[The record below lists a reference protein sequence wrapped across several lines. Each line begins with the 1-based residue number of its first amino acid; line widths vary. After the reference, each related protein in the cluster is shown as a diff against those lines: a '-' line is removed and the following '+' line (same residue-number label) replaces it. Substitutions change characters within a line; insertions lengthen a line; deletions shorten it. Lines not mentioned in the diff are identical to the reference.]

1 MHSSCARVGMQK
13 KITPKRS
20 LWLALA
26 MLGAAFL
33 AADCGAEDRQP
44 VVFFKAGTSTP
55 VDFAALQPRLSFDVV
70 NVTGTHLL
78 LVFEP
83 NASAKISPS
92 ILRLAPG
99 ARQTVQI
106 SATSTIKSF
115 ELRYAVSLSA

>member
-1 MHSSCARVGMQK
+1 MQK
-13 KITPKRS
+13 KITPKRL

-33 AADCGAEDRQP
+33 SANCTAEDRQP

-55 VDFAALQPRLSFDVV
+55 LDFGAAQQTQTCDVA
-70 NVTGTHLL
+70 NMNRTDLL

-92 ILRLAPG
+92 ILRLAD
-99 ARQTVQI
+99 RK
-106 SATSTIKSF
+106 STRLNS
-115 ELRYAVSLSA
+115 SH